1 MLEQIQKTTHYILE
15 KTNQFKPHVGII
27 LGSGLGGLVNEI
39 NIKYTLPYSDIPD
52 FPQSTVHGHKGQ
64 LILGYLS
71 GKPVLAMQG
80 RFHYYEGYDM
90 KQITFPVR
98 VMKALGINILIVSN
112 AAGGMNPEFQLGE
125 LMIIKDH
132 INLFPSNPLIGKNYD
147 ELGPRFLNMS
157 DAYCKEYRE
166 LAKNIAAKN
175 NIRVKE
181 GVYLGVSGPCF
192 ETPAEYKAFWRL
204 GADAVGMSTVPEVI
218 VARHSGMKV
227 FGMSIIT
234 DLGIEGHIENV
245 SHEEVLKVATAQEPK
260 MSLIV
265 KELIKQI
272 N

>member
-1 MLEQIQKTTHYILE
+1 MLEQIQQTANYILE
-15 KTNQFKPHVGII
+15 KSNHFKPSVGII
-27 LGSGLGGLVNEI
+27 LGSGLGGLVKEI
-39 NIKYTLPYSDIPD
+39 DIQHTLPYSDIPN

-71 GKPVLAMQG
+71 KKPVLAMQG

-132 INLFPSNPLIGKNYD
+132 INFFPSNPLIGKNYD
-147 ELGPRFLNMS
+147 ELGPRFLDMS
-157 DAYCKEYRE
+157 EAYCKEYRE
-166 LAKNIAAKN
+166 LAKQIAEKN

-181 GVYLGVSGPCF
+181 GVYMGVSGPCF
-192 ETPAEYKAFWRL
+192 ETPAEYRCFYRM

-218 VARHSGMKV
+218 VARHGGMKV

-234 DLGIEGHIENV
+234 DLGIEGHVENV
-245 SHEEVLKVATAQEPK
+245 SHEEVLKVASAQEPK
-260 MSLIV
+260 MSKIV
-265 KELIKQI
+265 KELVGII
-272 N
+272 G